1 MKKQPQQTAQTRKK
15 LMDSFWKLYCDDGID
30 RVTVGAVAKDAGYN
44 RGTFY
49 EYFTDVY
56 DLLDQLEDELLGELE
71 RNAAAIV
78 GAGLPRS
85 LHEFS
90 MRCAQLFA
98 THNEEVLVLLGD
110 KGDPRFL
117 VKVKRTMMPF
127 FLQVTGVSED
137 EPNVEYLAAF
147 MFHTMFGLV
156 SQWHENGRDLLP
168 EEFLEMMQTL
178 VANGVSGFVGRPL
191 FS

>member
-127 FLQVTGVSED
+127 FLQVTGVSE
-137 EPNVEYLAAF
+137 
-147 MFHTMFGLV
+147 V
-156 SQWHENGRDLLP
+156 SQWHENGRDLPP

>member
-1 MKKQPQQTAQTRKK
+1 MKKQPEQTAQARKK

-30 RVTVGAVAKDAGYN
+30 RVPVGAVARDAGYN

-56 DLLDQLEDELLGELE
+56 DLLDRLEDELLDELE

-85 LHEFS
+85 PREFS

-117 VKVKRTMMPF
+117 VKVKRIMMPF

-137 EPNVEYLAAF
+137 ELNVE
-147 MFHTMFGLV
+147 
-156 SQWHENGRDLLP
+156 
-168 EEFLEMMQTL
+168 
-178 VANGVSGFVGRPL
+178 
-191 FS
+191 

>member
-56 DLLDQLEDELLGELE
+56 DLLEQLEDELLGELE

-85 LHEFS
+85 LHEF
-90 MRCAQLFA
+90 
-98 THNEEVLVLLGD
+98 
-110 KGDPRFL
+110 
-117 VKVKRTMMPF
+117 
-127 FLQVTGVSED
+127 
-137 EPNVEYLAAF
+137 
-147 MFHTMFGLV
+147 
-156 SQWHENGRDLLP
+156 
-168 EEFLEMMQTL
+168 
-178 VANGVSGFVGRPL
+178 
-191 FS
+191 

>member
-1 MKKQPQQTAQTRKK
+1 MRRP
-15 LMDSFWKLYCDDGID
+15 SSG
-30 RVTVGAVAKDAGYN
+30 
-44 RGTFY
+44 
-49 EYFTDVY
+49 
-56 DLLDQLEDELLGELE
+56 
-71 RNAAAIV
+71 
-78 GAGLPRS
+78 

-156 SQWHENGRDLLP
+156 SQWHENGRDLPP
-168 EEFLEMMQTL
+168 EEFLDDADPRGERRVGLRREAAVLLTAPRCGPALSSVLCVKCRKTRASRARSFSFSGKM
-178 VANGVSGFVGRPL
+178 NG
-191 FS
+191 

>member
-78 GAGLPRS
+78 GAGCRAACTSSRCGARSCSPRTTR
-85 LHEFS
+85 
-90 MRCAQLFA
+90 RCSCCWATRA
-98 THNEEVLVLLGD
+98 THG
-110 KGDPRFL
+110 
-117 VKVKRTMMPF
+117 
-127 FLQVTGVSED
+127 S
-137 EPNVEYLAAF
+137 
-147 MFHTMFGLV
+147 
-156 SQWHENGRDLLP
+156 S
-168 EEFLEMMQTL
+168 
-178 VANGVSGFVGRPL
+178 
-191 FS
+191 